1 MDAKAVSSSS
11 DAKEISHE
19 ALADRGWV
27 AFQQGSV
34 DEAVKLLEQAVNLC
48 GDNSSY
54 HRRLVLL
61 LLLLHLLF
69 VSHPLIFF
77 WTFFTSILSQIG
89 ERQSKNFLV
98 SRTKIHSHLSS
109 RNCRSKITTRSCC
122 YCHDECCCQLCVG
135 IHGQVSPWWEKTI
148 LCTIVPFVSIDY
160 FHVFLLESKKGQ
172 ILVAFWRCVHYGTS

>member
-1 MDAKAVSSSS
+1 MPKEVSLDAKAVSSSS

-48 GDNSSY
+48 SDNSSY

-61 LLLLHLLF
+61 LLLLQLLF

-77 WTFFTSILSQIG
+77 LALFSHLSSLKSVQANVW
-89 ERQSKNFLV
+89 QKSKNFLV

-109 RNCRSKITTRSCC
+109 RNCRSKITTRSC
-122 YCHDECCCQLCVG
+122 
-135 IHGQVSPWWEKTI
+135 
-148 LCTIVPFVSIDY
+148 
-160 FHVFLLESKKGQ
+160 
-172 ILVAFWRCVHYGTS
+172 